1 MKKQNKLLL
10 MGSSL
15 LVILSAC
22 SNERPKLNIDLSSS
36 NGVFRSIKVPREA
49 PNTFTPNQE
58 APKEGVPSKKE
69 KKKKVR
75 FSVPAKTGQAF
86 QNYLTNGNTQINI
99 GSAVSV
105 QVGNLINTADG
116 LIINNGQIN
125 IQGTALKNKSIDT
138 YTGQG
143 QIEFSGTKE
152 QEIVG
157 DLIVSTLNV
166 NNGGILIL
174 DAASIEVLEK
184 LDLSDNGNIELNE
197 TVLKIHPV
205 AQITGYSPNHYIHTN
220 GSGNLSQSVGTKQKV
235 IFPIGTDSYAPATL
249 IDASE
254 QAVYML
260 RVEKKDK
267 YDEVQETLIDWD
279 IREEN
284 FGGALA
290 EVIFEWN
297 EEQTTTSFD
306 PNNCAI
312 INKEAAELPLY
323 SNATKAKSSSYSMN
337 KKNVNTL
344 GTFTL
349 KSTGETAALA
359 VSIYPNPVVHQLN
372 VQVTGLEEETEVE
385 LFIYSVTG
393 AEAYRSVASLSADQ
407 ILTIDAVNDL
417 VPGTY
422 MLSIN
427 SSTNNES
434 LYTGKFTK
442 K

>member
-58 APKEGVPSKKE
+58 ATKEGVPSKKE

-166 NNGGILIL
+166 NNGGILI
-174 DAASIEVLEK
+174 
-184 LDLSDNGNIELNE
+184 
-197 TVLKIHPV
+197 
-205 AQITGYSPNHYIHTN
+205 
-220 GSGNLSQSVGTKQKV
+220 
-235 IFPIGTDSYAPATL
+235 
-249 IDASE
+249 
-254 QAVYML
+254 
-260 RVEKKDK
+260 
-267 YDEVQETLIDWD
+267 
-279 IREEN
+279 
-284 FGGALA
+284 
-290 EVIFEWN
+290 
-297 EEQTTTSFD
+297 
-306 PNNCAI
+306 
-312 INKEAAELPLY
+312 
-323 SNATKAKSSSYSMN
+323 
-337 KKNVNTL
+337 
-344 GTFTL
+344 
-349 KSTGETAALA
+349 
-359 VSIYPNPVVHQLN
+359 
-372 VQVTGLEEETEVE
+372 
-385 LFIYSVTG
+385 
-393 AEAYRSVASLSADQ
+393 
-407 ILTIDAVNDL
+407 
-417 VPGTY
+417 
-422 MLSIN
+422 
-427 SSTNNES
+427 
-434 LYTGKFTK
+434 
-442 K
+442 